1 MDEEMDKLIFFLMG
15 NIECVLKIAVLEE
28 TVDLML
34 SSSPHPKLVQADGR
48 AQGGPSGALEVS
60 SW

>member
-1 MDEEMDKLIFFLMG
+1 MG
-15 NIECVLKIAVLEE
+15 NIEYVLKIAVLEE